1 MIRGILLAV
10 AIVGTAATRPRLHE
24 PVGSVAEFNVDS
36 KAYGRARHVWVYT
49 PPDYPGACG
58 EACSLVVAFDGGE
71 YLSDIPLPKILDS
84 LIAARRMPATVALLI
99 DDASGAE
106 RLADLANQPRFVT
119 LVADEL
125 LPWLRSHYRVTRDP
139 ARTIITGSSA
149 GGLAAAYL
157 ALERPELFGNVL
169 SQSGAF
175 WRGSEGSNDEPYEWL
190 TGRYSATPRR
200 AIRFVLE
207 VGSTESHGALGG
219 AAPSILNANRRLR
232 DVLRGKGYR
241 VEYFEVPNGV
251 HAPETWRTRLPVGLS
266 LLAAPPISAR
276 SERVGNE
283 RSEY

>member
-1 MIRGILLAV
+1 MQPMADYPILRGILLAA
-10 AIVGTAATRPRLHE
+10 AIG
-24 PVGSVAEFNVDS
+24 VGSAIAPPPHEAAGTVAEFNVDS

-49 PPDYPGACG
+49 PPNYPAACG

-71 YLSDIPLPKILDS
+71 YVTDIPLPAILDS
-84 LIAARRMPATVALLI
+84 LIAARRMPPTVALLI

-125 LPWLRSHYRVTRDP
+125 VPWLRSRYRVTRDP

-175 WRGSEGSNDEPYEWL
+175 WRGNEGSNDAPYEWL
-190 TGRYSATPRR
+190 TEQYTAQPRR
-200 AIRFVLE
+200 PIRFVLE
-207 VGSTESHGALGG
+207 VGSTESRGALGG
-219 AAPSILNANRRLR
+219 AAPSILSANRRLH
-232 DVLRGKGYR
+232 DVLRKKGYA
-241 VEYFEVPNGV
+241 VEYHEVPNGV
-251 HAPETWRTRLPVGLS
+251 HAPETWKLRLPVGLS
-266 LLAAPPISAR
+266 LLARGP
-276 SERVGNE
+276 
-283 RSEY
+283 